1 MTAREKNFKQSS
13 EVLSKNTE
21 IDDSIKEASR
31 NRSYDD
37 WSLAVLGRLEGISD
51 LHAADAIYHH
61 ACYSNFKT
69 NKNLPQK
76 YQQILEAGSKRG
88 RPKNVV
94 LENIYEE
101 ICNYMK
107 GLEEND
113 ELITVP
119 LLNAKMSELCVE
131 KGRNPYDKKYLKK
144 RITED
149 FDGSIV
155 TANIYGNAD
164 VISFRSTAS
173 KVLQDFHKKQH
184 SDDSEVEK
192 YRIIKAAADIIKN
205 DIKELENNTA
215 NYPTANEIENAKSD
229 GTKTLDYFLENL
241 ISCKSSKPATPSLA
255 QAIIQSVRPRSIITP
270 LQFSLAITLHRHFGS
285 RYLIDLLNEFGFCL
299 SYSEVLRF
307 ESCAANQLGTSL
319 HDFGTDSFLHF
330 IGDNVDHNADTIDG
344 LNTFHG
350 MGIIACVNNPRKCH
364 RPPIKQIVAS
374 SNDVVESSK
383 IEMKYFNFSIDIKA
397 LKFFNEIDCKLPVDS
412 TKILGNLW

>member
-1 MTAREKNFKQSS
+1 MHTLCRKEYIHVWYISNEANKEHVPTPSRTRSSTPTFEFKTKCFLCGCGVTAREKNFKQSS
-13 EVLSKNTE
+13 EVLSKNIE

-37 WSLAVLGRLEGISD
+37 WSLTVLGHLEGISD

-76 YQQILEAGSKRG
+76 YQQVLEAGSKRG

-119 LLNAKMSELCVE
+119 LLNAKMGELCVE

-155 TANIYGNAD
+155 IANINGNAD
-164 VISFRSTAS
+164 S
-173 KVLQDFHKKQH
+173 
-184 SDDSEVEK
+184 
-192 YRIIKAAADIIKN
+192 
-205 DIKELENNTA
+205 
-215 NYPTANEIENAKSD
+215 
-229 GTKTLDYFLENL
+229 
-241 ISCKSSKPATPSLA
+241 
-255 QAIIQSVRPRSIITP
+255 
-270 LQFSLAITLHRHFGS
+270 
-285 RYLIDLLNEFGFCL
+285 
-299 SYSEVLRF
+299 
-307 ESCAANQLGTSL
+307 
-319 HDFGTDSFLHF
+319 
-330 IGDNVDHNADTIDG
+330 
-344 LNTFHG
+344 
-350 MGIIACVNNPRKCH
+350 
-364 RPPIKQIVAS
+364 
-374 SNDVVESSK
+374 
-383 IEMKYFNFSIDIKA
+383 
-397 LKFFNEIDCKLPVDS
+397 
-412 TKILGNLW
+412 